1 MKEYIFSVYYFGGES
16 CLIKVMSSTRAKA
29 YEKVRAKA
37 IKLKNDLDFVEL
49 N

>member
-1 MKEYIFSVYYFGGES
+1 MKEYIFSVYYYGGES

-29 YEKVRAKA
+29 